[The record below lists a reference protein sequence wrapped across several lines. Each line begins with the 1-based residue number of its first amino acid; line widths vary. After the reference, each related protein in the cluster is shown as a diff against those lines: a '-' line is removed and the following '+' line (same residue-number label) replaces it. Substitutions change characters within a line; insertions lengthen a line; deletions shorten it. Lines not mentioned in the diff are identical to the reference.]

1 MPSVGYVR
9 SRYLLLGDKV
19 YVDRLGRRATLAY
32 SARKATLFAL
42 DEATAERLRQN
53 TMPPTPELAAVG
65 AIVPAEEDELAA
77 VLAGLRSGSED
88 PARRGFTILVTG
100 YCNMACGYCGQE
112 HHRTAVQTQR
122 VQRLAERVEATIAG
136 QETREV
142 EVVWFGGEPLLALRL
157 IRELSARFV
166 AAADLHRVGYSAR
179 MATNGSLLTVATL
192 RELHHHCRLNA
203 IEVTLDGPQA
213 VHDRRRRKRNGTGSY
228 HHIVHVLGEAVRE
241 RVAEGLE
248 LSIRINVDTENEA
261 GVGELIA
268 DLAAHGLAAPQV
280 SLHPVPVHSWGND
293 ISAVELDARR
303 YASLEAQWLRQAQAL
318 GFRFAGMPTA
328 LKQTTCRA
336 TSTQGE
342 IVDLQERIYSCSEHP
357 LVPGVRD
364 SAVVATVAD
373 LVGAAPRPAG
383 GYDDW
388 YDHVEAGGAQCEKC
402 PMLPVCGGA
411 CPKLWREGHLPCPSL
426 RFNWNERLDLAA
438 ARLGYEAVEG

>member
-1 MPSVGYVR
+1 VGYVR
-9 SRYLLLGDKV
+9 SRYLLLSDKV

-32 SARKATLFAL
+32 SARKATLFAI

-65 AIVPAEEDELAA
+65 AIVPGDEDELAA
-77 VLAGLRSGSED
+77 VLHALRSGSED

-122 VQRLAERVEATIAG
+122 LQRLAERVEATIADPA
-136 QETREV
+136 TRVV

-166 AAADLHRVGYSAR
+166 AGADHSGVAYSAR

-192 RELHHHCRLNA
+192 RELHHRWRVNS

-228 HHIVHVLGEAVRE
+228 HHIVNVLGEAVRE

-248 LSIRINVDTENEA
+248 VSIRINVDTENEA
-261 GVGELIA
+261 SVGELIT
-268 DLAAHGLAAPQV
+268 DLAAHGLAVPQV

-303 YASLEAQWLRQAQAL
+303 YAAVEAQWLWLAHSL
-318 GFRFAGMPTA
+318 GFGFACVPAA
-328 LKQTTCRA
+328 LKRTTCRA
-336 TSTQGE
+336 TSVQGE

-357 LVPGVRD
+357 LVPGARD
-364 SAVVATVAD
+364 TGVVASVAD

-383 GYDDW
+383 SYDDW
-388 YDHVEAGGAQCEKC
+388 YDHVEAGQTQCARC
-402 PMLPVCGGA
+402 PVFPVCGGA

-438 ARLGYEAVEG
+438 ARLGYEAADG